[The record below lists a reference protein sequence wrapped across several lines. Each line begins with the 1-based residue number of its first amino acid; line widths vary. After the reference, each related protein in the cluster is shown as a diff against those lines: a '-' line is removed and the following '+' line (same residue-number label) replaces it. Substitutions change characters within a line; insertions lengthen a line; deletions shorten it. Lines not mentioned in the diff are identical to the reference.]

1 MQNNEVGMTKDAY
14 FEMCEALGTEP
25 LEEQIPVEYEDLPIE
40 VQQCFKFY
48 KLLRDIWDPMGGAYL
63 GKDMSTVFDI
73 FELYT
78 LDTEEK
84 LLAID
89 ILQDID
95 YERIRIISDKKK
107 NAKPQP

>member
-1 MQNNEVGMTKDAY
+1 MTRDAY

-25 LEEQIPVEYEDLPIE
+25 VEEQIPVEFADLPLE

-48 KLLRDIWDPMGGAYL
+48 KLLRDIWDPMGGTYL
-63 GKDMSTVFDI
+63 GKDMSTVFEI
-73 FELYT
+73 FNLYE
-78 LDTEEK
+78 LDTSEK

-95 YERIRIISDKKK
+95 YERSNILK
-107 NAKPQP
+107 NKQKNIKPQP